1 MPLDAASAKR
11 YARKSAFLEF
21 CEKDGLSVITGYG
34 VDDLKTAPL
43 KHWERWG
50 GPAAYCHLEGSQ
62 GFVGVLTGEIPPGKS
77 LKPLRHMYEEQVL
90 ILSGRGA
97 TQFWSEAS
105 KEPITLEWQPGSLF
119 SPPLNVKHQHHNGS
133 ATEPVRL
140 ATANNLPL
148 IMNVYNSPDFVFN
161 LACEFID
168 RFAGQKNFFSADMK
182 PGEQEDRVVNFI
194 PDLRAVTLN
203 PHPERGIGFSRLG
216 IHLSGNS
223 MVGHIM
229 AVESGTYK
237 KAHRHGPG
245 AQVIVIAGKGYSLM
259 WYPGKEDKMVRVDW
273 KPGSLLVPPEG
284 WYHHHFTTS
293 TEAARHLALRRGLRQ
308 VGHPWRPNLSEHEGG
323 HLLEHEDEPPEIRA
337 IYEAELKKE
346 RIPFRMGPVE
356 RRK

>member
-1 MPLDAASAKR
+1 MPLDEASAKR

-21 CEKDGLSVITGYG
+21 CDKDGLSVLTGYG
-34 VDDLKTAPL
+34 IDDLKTAPL
-43 KHWERWG
+43 KHWERLG

-62 GFVGVLTGEIPPGKS
+62 GFVGVFIGEIPPGKS
-77 LKPLRHMYEEQVL
+77 LKPFRHMYEEQVL
-90 ILSGRGA
+90 ILAGRGA
-97 TQFWSEAS
+97 TQFWRDGQSD
-105 KEPITLEWQPGSLF
+105 PITLEWQPGSLF

-133 ATEPVRL
+133 ATEPVRF

-148 IMNVYNSPDFVFN
+148 IMNLYKSADFVFN
-161 LACEFID
+161 VPYEFND
-168 RFAGQKNFFSADMK
+168 RFAGQKDFFTSELK
-182 PGEQEDRVVNFI
+182 PGEEEDRVVNFI
-194 PDLRAVTLN
+194 PDLTAVQLE

-245 AQVIVIAGKGYSLM
+245 AQVIVIAGTGYSLM
-259 WYPGKEDKMVRVDW
+259 WYPGKEKEMVRVNW

-284 WYHHHFTTS
+284 WYHHHFTVS
-293 TEAARHLALRRGLRQ
+293 KEPARHLALRRGLRL

-337 IYEAELKKE
+337 MYEAEMKKAGV
-346 RIPFRMGPVE
+346 PFRMPPVQ
-356 RRK
+356 RRA